1 MENFDTNIFCERAIA
16 LFGDSGQMELAEKI
30 GISQGVI
37 SAIKNKK
44 VKAPGADT
52 IYRLSKC
59 FGVSSDYLLGL
70 SDAPTTDADLRA
82 VCEYTGLSQA
92 AIEYIREIKEIKD
105 KHQEGF
111 GELCD
116 TLSQILENNNFWMIY
131 EMIREAT
138 EQGDLL
144 LPHAESLLDIGE
156 KALNGDE
163 LTSYDKILF
172 SAASRGLAPMYKYEI
187 SEYASQLFSEITRYK
202 DRIEKFVKDMHT
214 EDGEN
219 ENT

>member
-1 MENFDTNIFCERAIA
+1 MNSKKIGFRINAA
-16 LFGDSGQMELAEKI
+16 LANQNKKQLDLAEHLHVQANT
-30 GISQGVI
+30 ISYFCSGKRTPNTLQIIEIAKFLHV
-37 SAIKNKK
+37 SA
-44 VKAPGADT
+44 
-52 IYRLSKC
+52 
-59 FGVSSDYLLGL
+59 DYLLGL

-105 KHQEGF
+105 KHHEGLD
-111 GELCD
+111 ELCD

-131 EMIREAT
+131 EMICEAT